1 MSPLARELAQI
12 SAREMLAALGAA
24 HAPELLKRGLS
35 LPLAFASRRLGATLA
50 ALEEELP
57 RLGLPVAAK
66 RALRRFGTSV
76 VVTGAAVGAGPR
88 LILANHPGAYDAL
101 CLMRAI
107 QRRDLRILAAD
118 RAFLRALP
126 GLSSHLT
133 FVGEGK
139 AERAAALKRALVWL
153 RAGGALL
160 HFPAGCI
167 EPDADFGLTG
177 SELLAP
183 WQAGVAA
190 LVKACQRASGR
201 VLVAGVRGVHS
212 PRAKRLRLN
221 RLAEKRGVTTLS
233 PLVQLVLGLRDVRAR
248 VHLEAGPAELFDL
261 APASQEQAL
270 RRALLSALA
279 AG

>member
-12 SAREMLAALGAA
+12 SAREMVTALGAA
-24 HAPELLKRGLS
+24 RAPELLKRGLS
-35 LPLAFASRRLGATLA
+35 LPLAFASRRLGETLA

-57 RLGLPVAAK
+57 RLGLPAAAK

-76 VVTGAAVGAGPR
+76 VVTGAAVGAGPT

-107 QRRDLRILAAD
+107 KRRDLRILAAD
-118 RAFLRALP
+118 RVFLRALP

-167 EPDADFGLTG
+167 EPDADFSLTG
-177 SELLAP
+177 ELLAP

-221 RLAEKRGVTTLS
+221 RLAESQGVTTLS

-261 APASQEQAL
+261 APTAQEQAL